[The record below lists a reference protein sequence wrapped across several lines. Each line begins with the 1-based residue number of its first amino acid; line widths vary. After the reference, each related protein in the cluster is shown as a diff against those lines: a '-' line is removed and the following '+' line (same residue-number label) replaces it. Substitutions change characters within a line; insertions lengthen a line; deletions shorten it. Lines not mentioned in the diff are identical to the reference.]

1 MLFAELV
8 YKNTAGT
15 FAYGV
20 VCVLLVLVGY
30 CLYRE
35 SPTPVTSVGI
45 LVALAG
51 LYLLSQKM
59 MKVWAMPQ

>member
-20 VCVLLVLVGY
+20 VCVLLVPVGY

-35 SPTPVTSVGI
+35 SLTPVRIVGI
-45 LVALAG
+45 LVTLAG
-51 LYLLSQKM
+51 LYLLSK
-59 MKVWAMPQ
+59 KG

>member
-20 VCVLLVLVGY
+20 VCVLLVPVGY

-35 SPTPVTSVGI
+35 SPTPVRIVGI
-45 LVALAG
+45 LVALAS
-51 LYLLSQKM
+51 LYLLSK
-59 MKVWAMPQ
+59 K